1 MALNESFIAIM
12 LVITLQ
18 RWLPLEQFFV
28 SKPFKKYYTSLL
40 RCASTAILP
49 PIRVFLRERGKH
61 AIKSFQHSP
70 TSQSQKN
77 HISNILQSCL
87 GMDQHLSK
95 TAAMW
100 FGQVLI
106 PPVWQSHNADAAAGH
121 QRCHKTKSRLA
132 KMVARMVAEPG
143 TMEKCKQNVLIVHDH
158 RTNPAKYSETSRTGP
173 PVVRIQI
180 TLPNPTN
187 ATKQW
192 RTDYSFLM
200 ARLHLDEEKH
210 CFVNPLF
217 PKSNPGSTTTT
228 LTKG

>member
-1 MALNESFIAIM
+1 MWSSVLSIH
-12 LVITLQ
+12 Q
-18 RWLPLEQFFV
+18 
-28 SKPFKKYYTSLL
+28 
-40 RCASTAILP
+40 P
-49 PIRVFLRERGKH
+49 PN
-61 AIKSFQHSP
+61 
-70 TSQSQKN
+70 SQSQKF
-77 HISNILQSCL
+77 HISNILQSYL

-95 TAAMW
+95 TPAMW

-132 KMVARMVAEPG
+132 KSVARRVQEPG
-143 TMEKCKQNVLIVHDH
+143 TNEKCEQNVLIAHDY
-158 RTNPAKYSETSRTGP
+158 RTNSAKYSETSRTGP

-210 CFVNPLF
+210 CFVNPWDF
-217 PKSNPGSTTTT
+217 PNPIQAQLPQLWPWSLPMCDLEAKHFFRRPSHVNGKEDDKFNNC
-228 LTKG
+228 LAAGQRAQ